1 MAEIRDALLFDTRHQ
16 LCDNRRMTQPFIPFT
31 KPTIDEAT
39 ISAVADVL
47 RSGWITS
54 GPKVLEFE
62 SALGEYFGG
71 ATVRCFANGT
81 ATMKIALQVA
91 GIGPGDE
98 VITSPISWVATSN
111 VILAVGAKPIFVDID
126 PQTRNIDL
134 KKVAQ
139 AINQHTKAIMPVYLA
154 GLPIDIDALYA
165 LATQHGLRVIEDA
178 AQALGSSWNG
188 TRIGQRGKH
197 DLVSFSFQANKNLTT
212 IEGGCLVFN
221 TGRFGADQVQL
232 AEKLRLQGL
241 VRSGPDGME
250 VDVLGGKDNLTDV
263 NAVIGLHQLKQL
275 NQFQQRRIELAKAYF
290 LKIDQAGLVHKG
302 LGLPV
307 ADFEQSNWH
316 MFQVILPL
324 ARLQKSRG
332 DLMLTLKERGI
343 GTGVHYPIITGFD
356 LYRKLGY
363 SPESTPIANKI
374 GASILTLPLFPSMSS
389 HDIDRVVQALTQVL
403 N

>member
-1 MAEIRDALLFDTRHQ
+1 
-16 LCDNRRMTQPFIPFT
+16 MTQPFIPFT

-39 ISAVADVL
+39 ISAVTDVL

-363 SPESTPIANKI
+363 SPESTPIASQI
-374 GASILTLPLFPSMSS
+374 GASILTLPLFPTMSS

>member
-1 MAEIRDALLFDTRHQ
+1 MSQDT
-16 LCDNRRMTQPFIPFT
+16 LPFIPFT

-39 ISAVADVL
+39 IAAVADVL

-62 SALGEYFGG
+62 NALGDYLGG

-98 VITSPISWVATSN
+98 VITTPISWVATSN
-111 VILAVGAKPIFVDID
+111 VILAVGAKPIFVDVD
-126 PQTRNIDL
+126 PQTRNLDL
-134 KKVAQ
+134 HQVAK
-139 AINQHTKAIMPVYLA
+139 AISKNTKAIMPVYLA
-154 GLPIDIDALYA
+154 GLPLDVDALYA
-165 LATQHGLRVIEDA
+165 LANQHGLRVIEDA

-188 TRIGQRGKH
+188 TRIGHAGKH

-221 TGRFGADQVQL
+221 TERFGEDQVRL

-250 VDVLGGKDNLTDV
+250 VDILGGKDNLTDI

-275 NQFQQRRIELAKAYF
+275 DQFQKRRIELAKDYF
-290 LKIDQAGLVHKG
+290 QKITQAGLANKG

-307 ADFEQSNWH
+307 ADYEQSNWH
-316 MFQVILPL
+316 MFQVTLPL
-324 ARLQKSRG
+324 TRLQRSRG
-332 DLMLTLKERGI
+332 DIMTTLKERGI
-343 GTGVHYPIITGFD
+343 GTGVHYPIITGFE

-363 SPESTPIANKI
+363 RPESTPIAAEI
-374 GASILTLPLFPSMSS
+374 GRSILTIPLFPTMSS
-389 HDIDRVVQALTQVL
+389 HDIDRVVEALTQVL

>member
-1 MAEIRDALLFDTRHQ
+1 
-16 LCDNRRMTQPFIPFT
+16 MTQPFIPFT

-221 TGRFGADQVQL
+221 TEQFGTDQVQL

-250 VDVLGGKDNLTDV
+250 VDVLGGKDNLTDM

-363 SPESTPIANKI
+363 IPESTPIASKI
-374 GASILTLPLFPSMSS
+374 GASILTLPLFPTMSS

>member
-1 MAEIRDALLFDTRHQ
+1 
-16 LCDNRRMTQPFIPFT
+16 MTQPFIPFT

-39 ISAVADVL
+39 ISAVTDVL

-62 SALGEYFGG
+62 KALGEYFGG

-134 KKVAQ
+134 NKVAQ

-188 TRIGQRGKH
+188 ARIGQRGKH

-221 TGRFGADQVQL
+221 AERFGADQVQL

-363 SPESTPIANKI
+363 SPESTPIASQI
-374 GASILTLPLFPSMSS
+374 GASILTLPLFPTMSS

>member
-1 MAEIRDALLFDTRHQ
+1 
-16 LCDNRRMTQPFIPFT
+16 MTQPFIPFT

-39 ISAVADVL
+39 ISAVTDVL

-62 SALGEYFGG
+62 KALGEYFGG

-111 VILAVGAKPIFVDID
+111 VILAVGAKPIFIDID

-134 KKVAQ
+134 NKVAQ

-154 GLPIDIDALYA
+154 GLPIDIDALYT

-188 TRIGQRGKH
+188 ARIGQRGKH

-221 TGRFGADQVQL
+221 AERFGADQVQL

-275 NQFQQRRIELAKAYF
+275 DQFQQRRIELAKDYF

-324 ARLQKSRG
+324 ARLQRSRG
-332 DLMLTLKERGI
+332 DIMSALKEHGI
-343 GTGVHYPIITGFD
+343 GTGAHYPIITNFD

-363 SPESTPIANKI
+363 SPESTPIAAEI
-374 GASILTLPLFPSMSS
+374 GRSILTLPLFPTMSS

>member
-1 MAEIRDALLFDTRHQ
+1 
-16 LCDNRRMTQPFIPFT
+16 MTQPFIPFT

-39 ISAVADVL
+39 ISAVAEVL

-54 GPKVLEFE
+54 GPKILEFE
-62 SALGEYFGG
+62 KALGEYFGG

-363 SPESTPIANKI
+363 SPESTPIASQI
-374 GASILTLPLFPSMSS
+374 GASILTLPLFPTMSS

>member
-324 ARLQKSRG
+324 DRLQKSRG

-363 SPESTPIANKI
+363 SPESTPIASQI
-374 GASILTLPLFPSMSS
+374 GASILTLPLFPTMSS

>member
-1 MAEIRDALLFDTRHQ
+1 MSQDT
-16 LCDNRRMTQPFIPFT
+16 LPFIPFT

-39 ISAVADVL
+39 IAAVAEVL

-62 SALGEYFGG
+62 NALGDYLGG

-98 VITSPISWVATSN
+98 VITTPISWVATSN
-111 VILAVGAKPIFVDID
+111 VILAVGAKPIFVDVD
-126 PQTRNIDL
+126 PQTRNLDL
-134 KKVAQ
+134 NQVAK
-139 AINQHTKAIMPVYLA
+139 AISKNTKAIMPVYLA
-154 GLPIDIDALYA
+154 GLPLDVDALYA
-165 LATQHGLRVIEDA
+165 LANQHGLRVIEDA

-188 TRIGQRGKH
+188 TRIGHAGKH

-221 TGRFGADQVQL
+221 TGRFGDDQVRL

-250 VDVLGGKDNLTDV
+250 VDILGGKDNLTDI
-263 NAVIGLHQLKQL
+263 NAVIGLHQIKQL
-275 NQFQQRRIELAKAYF
+275 DQFQKRRIELAKEYF
-290 LKIDQAGLVHKG
+290 QKITQAGLANKG

-307 ADFEQSNWH
+307 ADYEQSNWH
-316 MFQVILPL
+316 MFQVTLPL
-324 ARLQKSRG
+324 TRLQRSRG
-332 DLMLTLKERGI
+332 DMMTTLKERGI
-343 GTGVHYPIITGFD
+343 GTGVHYPIITGFE

-363 SPESTPIANKI
+363 RPESTPIAAEI
-374 GASILTLPLFPSMSS
+374 GRSILTIPLFPTMSS
-389 HDIDRVVQALTQVL
+389 HDIDRVVEALTQVL

>member
-1 MAEIRDALLFDTRHQ
+1 MSQDT
-16 LCDNRRMTQPFIPFT
+16 LPFIPFT

-39 ISAVADVL
+39 IAAVADVL

-62 SALGEYFGG
+62 NALGDYLGG

-98 VITSPISWVATSN
+98 VITTPISWVATSN
-111 VILAVGAKPIFVDID
+111 VILAVGAKPIFVDVD
-126 PQTRNIDL
+126 PQTRNLDL
-134 KKVAQ
+134 NQVAK
-139 AINQHTKAIMPVYLA
+139 AITKNTKAIMPVYLA
-154 GLPIDIDALYA
+154 GLPLDVDALYA
-165 LATQHGLRVIEDA
+165 LANQHGLRVIEDA

-188 TRIGQRGKH
+188 TRIGHAGKH

-221 TGRFGADQVQL
+221 TERFGEDQVRL

-250 VDVLGGKDNLTDV
+250 VDILGGKDNLTDI
-263 NAVIGLHQLKQL
+263 NAVIGLHQIKQL
-275 NQFQQRRIELAKAYF
+275 DQFQKRRIELAKEYF
-290 LKIDQAGLVHKG
+290 QKITQAGLANKG

-307 ADFEQSNWH
+307 ADYEQSNWH
-316 MFQVILPL
+316 MFQVTLPL
-324 ARLQKSRG
+324 TRLQRSRG
-332 DLMLTLKERGI
+332 DIMTTLKERGI
-343 GTGVHYPIITGFD
+343 GTGVHYPIITGFE

-363 SPESTPIANKI
+363 RPESTPIAAEI
-374 GASILTLPLFPSMSS
+374 GRSILTIPLFPTMSS
-389 HDIDRVVQALTQVL
+389 HDIDRVVEALTQVL

>member
-1 MAEIRDALLFDTRHQ
+1 
-16 LCDNRRMTQPFIPFT
+16 MTQPFIPFT

-62 SALGEYFGG
+62 RALGEYFGG

-111 VILAVGAKPIFVDID
+111 VILAVGAKPIFIDID

-221 TGRFGADQVQL
+221 TERFGADQVQL

-275 NQFQQRRIELAKAYF
+275 DQFQQRRIELAKDYF

>member
-1 MAEIRDALLFDTRHQ
+1 MSQDT
-16 LCDNRRMTQPFIPFT
+16 LPFIPFT

-39 ISAVADVL
+39 IAAVADVL

-62 SALGEYFGG
+62 NALGDYLGG

-98 VITSPISWVATSN
+98 VITTPISWVATSN
-111 VILAVGAKPIFVDID
+111 VILAVGAKPIFVDVD
-126 PQTRNIDL
+126 PQTRNLDL
-134 KKVAQ
+134 NQVAK
-139 AINQHTKAIMPVYLA
+139 AISKNTKAIMPVYLA
-154 GLPIDIDALYA
+154 GLPLDVDALYA
-165 LATQHGLRVIEDA
+165 LANQHGLRVIEDA

-188 TRIGQRGKH
+188 TRIGHAGKH

-221 TGRFGADQVQL
+221 TERFGEDQVRL

-250 VDVLGGKDNLTDV
+250 VDILGGKDNLTDI
-263 NAVIGLHQLKQL
+263 NAVIGLHQIKQL
-275 NQFQQRRIELAKAYF
+275 DQFQKRRIELAKEYF
-290 LKIDQAGLVHKG
+290 QKITQAGLANKG

-307 ADFEQSNWH
+307 ADYEQSNWH
-316 MFQVILPL
+316 MFQVTLPL
-324 ARLQKSRG
+324 TRLQRSRG
-332 DLMLTLKERGI
+332 DIMTTLKVRGI
-343 GTGVHYPIITGFD
+343 GTGVHYPIITGFE

-363 SPESTPIANKI
+363 RPESTPIAAEI
-374 GASILTLPLFPSMSS
+374 GRSILTIPLFPTMSS
-389 HDIDRVVQALTQVL
+389 HDIDRVVEALTQVL

>member
-1 MAEIRDALLFDTRHQ
+1 
-16 LCDNRRMTQPFIPFT
+16 MTQPFIPFT

-154 GLPIDIDALYA
+154 GLPIDIDALNA

-363 SPESTPIANKI
+363 SPESTPIASQI
-374 GASILTLPLFPSMSS
+374 GASILTLPLFPTMSS

>member
-1 MAEIRDALLFDTRHQ
+1 MSQDT
-16 LCDNRRMTQPFIPFT
+16 LPFIPFT

-39 ISAVADVL
+39 IAAVADVL

-62 SALGEYFGG
+62 NALGDYLGG

-98 VITSPISWVATSN
+98 VITTPISWVATSN
-111 VILAVGAKPIFVDID
+111 VILAVGAKPIFVDVD
-126 PQTRNIDL
+126 PQTRNLDL
-134 KKVAQ
+134 NQVAK
-139 AINQHTKAIMPVYLA
+139 AISKNTKAIMPVYLA
-154 GLPIDIDALYA
+154 GLPLDVDALYA
-165 LATQHGLRVIEDA
+165 LANQHGLRVIEDA

-188 TRIGQRGKH
+188 TRIGHAGKH

-221 TGRFGADQVQL
+221 TERFGEDQVRL

-250 VDVLGGKDNLTDV
+250 VDILGGKDNLTDI
-263 NAVIGLHQLKQL
+263 NAVIGLHQIKQL
-275 NQFQQRRIELAKAYF
+275 DQFQKRRIELAKEYF
-290 LKIDQAGLVHKG
+290 QKITQAGLANKG

-307 ADFEQSNWH
+307 PDYEQSNWH
-316 MFQVILPL
+316 MFQVTLPL
-324 ARLQKSRG
+324 TRLQRSRG
-332 DLMLTLKERGI
+332 DMMTTLKERGI
-343 GTGVHYPIITGFD
+343 GTGVHYPIITGFE

-363 SPESTPIANKI
+363 RPESTPIAAEI
-374 GASILTLPLFPSMSS
+374 GRSILTIPLFPTMSS
-389 HDIDRVVQALTQVL
+389 HDIDRVVEALTQVL

>member
-1 MAEIRDALLFDTRHQ
+1 
-16 LCDNRRMTQPFIPFT
+16 MTQPFIPFT

-188 TRIGQRGKH
+188 ARIGQRGKH

-221 TGRFGADQVQL
+221 AERFGADQVQL

-275 NQFQQRRIELAKAYF
+275 DQFQQRRIELAKDYF

-324 ARLQKSRG
+324 ARLQRSRG
-332 DLMLTLKERGI
+332 DIMSALKEHGI
-343 GTGVHYPIITGFD
+343 GTGAHYPIITNFD

-363 SPESTPIANKI
+363 SPESTPIAAEI
-374 GASILTLPLFPSMSS
+374 GRSILTLPLFPTMSS

>member
-1 MAEIRDALLFDTRHQ
+1 
-16 LCDNRRMTQPFIPFT
+16 MTQPFIPFT

-39 ISAVADVL
+39 ISAVTDVL

-54 GPKVLEFE
+54 GPKVLDFE
-62 SALGEYFGG
+62 KALGEYFGG

-134 KKVAQ
+134 NKVAQ

-188 TRIGQRGKH
+188 ARIGQRGKH

-221 TGRFGADQVQL
+221 AERFGADQVQL

-275 NQFQQRRIELAKAYF
+275 DQFQQRRIELAKDYF
-290 LKIDQAGLVHKG
+290 LKIDKAGLVHKD

-324 ARLQKSRG
+324 ARLQRSRG
-332 DLMLTLKERGI
+332 DIMSALKEHGI
-343 GTGVHYPIITGFD
+343 GTGAHYPIITNFD

-363 SPESTPIANKI
+363 SPESTPIAAEI
-374 GASILTLPLFPSMSS
+374 GRSILTLPLFPTMSS

>member
-1 MAEIRDALLFDTRHQ
+1 
-16 LCDNRRMTQPFIPFT
+16 MTQPFIPFT

-324 ARLQKSRG
+324 DRLQKSRG

-363 SPESTPIANKI
+363 SPESTPIASQI
-374 GASILTLPLFPSMSS
+374 GASILTLPLFPTMSS

>member
-1 MAEIRDALLFDTRHQ
+1 
-16 LCDNRRMTQPFIPFT
+16 MTQPFIPFT

-39 ISAVADVL
+39 ISAVTDVL

-62 SALGEYFGG
+62 KALGEYFGG

-134 KKVAQ
+134 NKVAQ

-154 GLPIDIDALYA
+154 GLPIDIDALYT

-188 TRIGQRGKH
+188 ARIGQRGKH

-221 TGRFGADQVQL
+221 AERFGADQVQL

-275 NQFQQRRIELAKAYF
+275 DQFQQRRIELAKDYF
-290 LKIDQAGLVHKG
+290 LKIDQAGLVHKD

-324 ARLQKSRG
+324 ARLQRSRG
-332 DLMLTLKERGI
+332 DIMSALKEHGI
-343 GTGVHYPIITGFD
+343 GTGAHYPIITNFD

-363 SPESTPIANKI
+363 SPESTPIAAEI
-374 GASILTLPLFPSMSS
+374 GRSILTLPLFPTMSS

>member
-1 MAEIRDALLFDTRHQ
+1 MS
-16 LCDNRRMTQPFIPFT
+16 QPFIPFT

-39 ISAVADVL
+39 IAAVADVL

-62 SALGEYFGG
+62 AALSQYLGG

-98 VITSPISWVATSN
+98 VITTPISWVATSN
-111 VILAVGAKPIFVDID
+111 VILAVGAKPVFVDID
-126 PQTRNIDL
+126 PKTRNLDL
-134 KKVAQ
+134 DQVRS
-139 AINQHTKAIMPVYLA
+139 AINAKTKAIMPVYLA
-154 GLPIDIDALYA
+154 GLPLDIDALYA
-165 LATQHGLRVIEDA
+165 IAENHRLRVIEDA
-178 AQALGSSWNG
+178 AQALGSSWKG
-188 TRIGQRGKH
+188 LRIGAKGRH

-221 TGRFGADQVQL
+221 TERFGEHQVSL

-241 VRSGPDGME
+241 VRHGPDGME

-275 NQFQQRRIELAKAYF
+275 DCFQAQRVALARHYF
-290 LKIDQAGLVHKG
+290 ECFEQSGLSKIG

-307 ADFEQSNWH
+307 ADFANSNWH
-316 MFQVILPL
+316 MFQVVLPL
-324 ARLQKSRG
+324 DRLGQSRSQI
-332 DLMLTLKERGI
+332 MLALKERGI
-343 GTGVHYPIITGFD
+343 GTGVHYPIITGFA
-356 LYRKLGY
+356 LYRQHGY
-363 SPESTPIANKI
+363 SAQATPVANTI
-374 GASILTLPLFPSMSS
+374 GQSILTLPLFPTMTNA
-389 HDIDRVVQALTQVL
+389 DVDRVVKALEEVL
-403 N
+403 A

>member
-1 MAEIRDALLFDTRHQ
+1 
-16 LCDNRRMTQPFIPFT
+16 MTQPFIPFT

-39 ISAVADVL
+39 ISAVTDVL

-62 SALGEYFGG
+62 KALGEYFGG

-134 KKVAQ
+134 NKVAQ

-363 SPESTPIANKI
+363 SPESTPIASQI
-374 GASILTLPLFPSMSS
+374 GASILTLPLFPTMSS

>member
-1 MAEIRDALLFDTRHQ
+1 
-16 LCDNRRMTQPFIPFT
+16 MTQPFIPFT

-39 ISAVADVL
+39 ISAVTDVL

-62 SALGEYFGG
+62 KALGEYFGG

-275 NQFQQRRIELAKAYF
+275 DQFQQRRIELAKAYF

-363 SPESTPIANKI
+363 SPESTPIASKI
-374 GASILTLPLFPSMSS
+374 GASILTLPLFPTMSS

>member
-1 MAEIRDALLFDTRHQ
+1 MSQDT
-16 LCDNRRMTQPFIPFT
+16 LPFIPFT

-39 ISAVADVL
+39 IAAVADVL

-62 SALGEYFGG
+62 NALGDYLGG

-98 VITSPISWVATSN
+98 VITTPISWVATSN
-111 VILAVGAKPIFVDID
+111 VILAVGAKPIFVDVD
-126 PQTRNIDL
+126 PQTRNLDL
-134 KKVAQ
+134 NQVAK
-139 AINQHTKAIMPVYLA
+139 AISKNTKAIMPVYLA
-154 GLPIDIDALYA
+154 GLPLDVDALYA
-165 LATQHGLRVIEDA
+165 LANQHGLRVIEDA

-188 TRIGQRGKH
+188 TRIGHAGKH

-221 TGRFGADQVQL
+221 TERFGEDQVRL

-250 VDVLGGKDNLTDV
+250 VDILGGKDNLTDI
-263 NAVIGLHQLKQL
+263 NAVIGLHQIKQL
-275 NQFQQRRIELAKAYF
+275 DQFQKRRIELAKEYF
-290 LKIDQAGLVHKG
+290 QKITQAGLANKG
-302 LGLPV
+302 LGLPA
-307 ADFEQSNWH
+307 ADYEQSNWH
-316 MFQVILPL
+316 MFQVTLPL
-324 ARLQKSRG
+324 TRLQRSRG
-332 DLMLTLKERGI
+332 DMMTTLKERGI
-343 GTGVHYPIITGFD
+343 GTGVHYPIITGFE

-363 SPESTPIANKI
+363 RPESTPIAAEI
-374 GASILTLPLFPSMSS
+374 GRSILTIPLFPTMSS
-389 HDIDRVVQALTQVL
+389 HDIDRVVEALTQVL

>member
-1 MAEIRDALLFDTRHQ
+1 
-16 LCDNRRMTQPFIPFT
+16 MTQPFIPFT

-324 ARLQKSRG
+324 ARLQRSRG
-332 DLMLTLKERGI
+332 DIMSALKEHGI
-343 GTGVHYPIITGFD
+343 GTGAHYPIITNFN

-363 SPESTPIANKI
+363 SPESTPIAAEI
-374 GASILTLPLFPSMSS
+374 GRSILTLPLFPTMSS

>member
-1 MAEIRDALLFDTRHQ
+1 
-16 LCDNRRMTQPFIPFT
+16 MTQPFIPFT

-39 ISAVADVL
+39 ISAVTDVL

-54 GPKVLEFE
+54 GPKVLDFE
-62 SALGEYFGG
+62 KALGEYFGG

-91 GIGPGDE
+91 GIGPDDE

-134 KKVAQ
+134 NKVAQ

-154 GLPIDIDALYA
+154 GLPIDIDALYT

-188 TRIGQRGKH
+188 ARIGQRGKH

-221 TGRFGADQVQL
+221 AERFGADQVQL

-275 NQFQQRRIELAKAYF
+275 DQFQQRRIELAKDYF
-290 LKIDQAGLVHKG
+290 LKIDQAGLVHKD

-324 ARLQKSRG
+324 ARLQRSRG
-332 DLMLTLKERGI
+332 DIMSALKEHGI
-343 GTGVHYPIITGFD
+343 GTGAHYPIITNFN

-363 SPESTPIANKI
+363 SPESTPIAAEI
-374 GASILTLPLFPSMSS
+374 GRSILTLPLFPTMSS

>member
-1 MAEIRDALLFDTRHQ
+1 MSQDT
-16 LCDNRRMTQPFIPFT
+16 LPFIPFT

-39 ISAVADVL
+39 IAAVADVL

-62 SALGEYFGG
+62 NALGDYLGG

-91 GIGPGDE
+91 GIGLGDE
-98 VITSPISWVATSN
+98 VITTPISWVATSN
-111 VILAVGAKPIFVDID
+111 VILAVGAKPIFVDVD
-126 PQTRNIDL
+126 PQTRNLDL
-134 KKVAQ
+134 NQVAK
-139 AINQHTKAIMPVYLA
+139 AISKNTKAIMPVYLA
-154 GLPIDIDALYA
+154 GLPLDVDALYA
-165 LATQHGLRVIEDA
+165 LANQHGLRVIEDA

-188 TRIGQRGKH
+188 TRIGHAGKH

-221 TGRFGADQVQL
+221 TERFGEDQVRL

-250 VDVLGGKDNLTDV
+250 VDILGGKDNLTDI
-263 NAVIGLHQLKQL
+263 NAVIGLHQIKQL
-275 NQFQQRRIELAKAYF
+275 DQFQKRRIELAKEYF
-290 LKIDQAGLVHKG
+290 QKITQAGLANKG

-307 ADFEQSNWH
+307 ADYEQSNWH
-316 MFQVILPL
+316 MFQVTLPL
-324 ARLQKSRG
+324 TRLQRSRG
-332 DLMLTLKERGI
+332 DMMTTLKERGI
-343 GTGVHYPIITGFD
+343 GTGVHYPIITGFE

-363 SPESTPIANKI
+363 RPESTPIAAEI
-374 GASILTLPLFPSMSS
+374 GRSILTIPLFPTMSS
-389 HDIDRVVQALTQVL
+389 HDIDRVVEALTQVL

>member
-1 MAEIRDALLFDTRHQ
+1 
-16 LCDNRRMTQPFIPFT
+16 MTQPFIPFT

-363 SPESTPIANKI
+363 SPESTPIASQI

>member
-1 MAEIRDALLFDTRHQ
+1 
-16 LCDNRRMTQPFIPFT
+16 MTQPFIPFT

-39 ISAVADVL
+39 ISAVTDVL

-54 GPKVLEFE
+54 GPKVLDFE
-62 SALGEYFGG
+62 KALGEYFGG

-134 KKVAQ
+134 NKVAQ

-188 TRIGQRGKH
+188 ARIGQRGKH

-221 TGRFGADQVQL
+221 AERFGADQVQL

-275 NQFQQRRIELAKAYF
+275 DQFQQRRIELAKDYF

-324 ARLQKSRG
+324 ARLQRSRG
-332 DLMLTLKERGI
+332 DIMSALKEHGI
-343 GTGVHYPIITGFD
+343 GTGAHYPIITNFD

-363 SPESTPIANKI
+363 SPESTPIAAEI
-374 GASILTLPLFPSMSS
+374 GRSILTLPLFPTMSS

>member
-1 MAEIRDALLFDTRHQ
+1 MSQDT
-16 LCDNRRMTQPFIPFT
+16 LPFIPFT

-39 ISAVADVL
+39 IAAVAEVL

-62 SALGEYFGG
+62 NALGDYLGG

-98 VITSPISWVATSN
+98 VITTPISWVATSN
-111 VILAVGAKPIFVDID
+111 VILAVGAKPIFVDVD
-126 PQTRNIDL
+126 PQTRNLDL
-134 KKVAQ
+134 NQVAK
-139 AINQHTKAIMPVYLA
+139 AISKNTKAIMPVYLA
-154 GLPIDIDALYA
+154 GLPLDVDALYA
-165 LATQHGLRVIEDA
+165 LANQHGLRVIEDA

-188 TRIGQRGKH
+188 TRIGHAGKH

-221 TGRFGADQVQL
+221 TERFGEDQVRL

-250 VDVLGGKDNLTDV
+250 VDILGGKDNLTDI
-263 NAVIGLHQLKQL
+263 NAVIGLHQIKQL
-275 NQFQQRRIELAKAYF
+275 DQFQKRRIELAKEYF
-290 LKIDQAGLVHKG
+290 QKITQAGLANKG

-307 ADFEQSNWH
+307 ADYEQSNWH
-316 MFQVILPL
+316 MFQVTLPL
-324 ARLQKSRG
+324 TRLQRSRG
-332 DLMLTLKERGI
+332 DMMTTLKERGI
-343 GTGVHYPIITGFD
+343 GTGVHYPIITGFE

-363 SPESTPIANKI
+363 RPESTPIAAEI
-374 GASILTLPLFPSMSS
+374 GRSILTIPLFPTMSS
-389 HDIDRVVQALTQVL
+389 HDIDRVVEALTQVL

>member
-1 MAEIRDALLFDTRHQ
+1 
-16 LCDNRRMTQPFIPFT
+16 MTQPFIPFT

-98 VITSPISWVATSN
+98 VITSPISWVATSK

-363 SPESTPIANKI
+363 SPESTPIASQI
-374 GASILTLPLFPSMSS
+374 GASILTLPLFPTMSS